1 MRTRPIYKIGAI
13 VLSIVLIACGTGST
27 TDEATSGKI
36 NVLAT
41 TPMLGDFVNQIGGEN
56 INLTILMPPEVD
68 PHTYDPSPQDATK
81 IADADV
87 VFYIGLKYEPSALI
101 KLLENT
107 SNSDSVLVEV
117 GESINPIEFSEE
129 GHDDHDDHKDHDDH
143 DEEGHDDHDE
153 EGHDD
158 HDDEEG
164 HDDHDEEGHD
174 DHDDEEDHD
183 DHDEEGHDD
192 HDEEGHDD
200 HDEEGHDD
208 HDEEGHDDHDDE
220 EGHDDHDE
228 EGHDDHDDEEGHD
241 DHDEEGHDDH
251 DHGSEDPHFWFDPLR
266 VAMAAELMMNQ
277 LIELDPSN
285 SEAYKTA
292 GEAYISELNEL
303 DSTVSALI
311 ETVPSKNRKLI
322 TTHESLGYLEAR
334 YGVEVLT
341 TIIPSLSS
349 ADEISPAE
357 LVDVLDVI
365 EDNDI
370 KVIFVE
376 SEAPSVY
383 AETIAA
389 EANIKTV
396 TGLWVET
403 LRENQSYGDWLIENV
418 ELIVENLVDLP

>member
-13 VLSIVLIACGTGST
+13 VLSIVLIACGSGST
-27 TDEATSGKI
+27 TDDADKI

-56 INLTILMPPEVD
+56 INLTILMPTEAD

-81 IADADV
+81 IADADI
-87 VFYIGLKYEPSALI
+87 VFYVGLKYEPSALI
-101 KLLENT
+101 KLVENT
-107 SNSDSVLVEV
+107 SNTDSVLVEV
-117 GESINPIEFSEE
+117 GEATNPIEFSEE

-158 HDDEEG
+158 HDEEG
-164 HDDHDEEGHD
+164 HEGHEGHD
-174 DHDDEEDHD
+174 
-183 DHDEEGHDD
+183 
-192 HDEEGHDD
+192 
-200 HDEEGHDD
+200 
-208 HDEEGHDDHDDE
+208 
-220 EGHDDHDE
+220 
-228 EGHDDHDDEEGHD
+228 
-241 DHDEEGHDDH
+241 
-251 DHGSEDPHFWFDPLR
+251 HGAEDPHFWFDPLR

-292 GEAYISELNEL
+292 GDAYISELNEL
-303 DSTVSALI
+303 DATVSALI

-349 ADEISPAE
+349 ADEISPSQ
-357 LVDVLDVI
+357 LVGVLDVI
-365 EDNDI
+365 EDNDVKI
-370 KVIFVE
+370 IFVE

-383 AETIAA
+383 AETIAE

-403 LRENQSYGDWLIENV
+403 LRENQVYTDWITEQV

>member
-1 MRTRPIYKIGAI
+1 MRNRPIYKIGAI
-13 VLSIVLIACGTGST
+13 VLSIVLIACGSGST
-27 TDEATSGKI
+27 TDDTDKI

-56 INLTILMPPEVD
+56 INLTILMPPEAD

-81 IADADV
+81 IAEADI
-87 VFYIGLKYEPSALI
+87 VFYVGLKYEPSALI
-101 KLLENT
+101 KLVENT
-107 SNSDSVLVEV
+107 SNTDSVLVEV
-117 GESINPIEFSEE
+117 GEAVNPIEFSEE

-158 HDDEEG
+158 HDEEG
-164 HDDHDEEGHD
+164 HDDHDEEGHEG
-174 DHDDEEDHD
+174 H
-183 DHDEEGHDD
+183 EGHD
-192 HDEEGHDD
+192 
-200 HDEEGHDD
+200 
-208 HDEEGHDDHDDE
+208 
-220 EGHDDHDE
+220 
-228 EGHDDHDDEEGHD
+228 
-241 DHDEEGHDDH
+241 
-251 DHGSEDPHFWFDPLR
+251 HGAEDPHFWFDPLR

-292 GEAYISELNEL
+292 GDAYISELNEL
-303 DSTVSALI
+303 DATVSALI

-349 ADEISPAE
+349 ADEISPSQ
-357 LVDVLDVI
+357 LVGVLDVI
-365 EDNDI
+365 EDNDVKI
-370 KVIFVE
+370 IFVE

-383 AETIAA
+383 AETIAE

-403 LRENQSYGDWLIENV
+403 LRENQVYTDWITEQV

>member
-27 TDEATSGKI
+27 TDEATSDKI

-56 INLTILMPPEVD
+56 INLTILMPPEAD

-87 VFYIGLKYEPSALI
+87 VFYVGLKYEPSALI
-101 KLLENT
+101 KLVENT

-158 HDDEEG
+158 HDEEG
-164 HDDHDEEGHD
+164 
-174 DHDDEEDHD
+174 HD

-208 HDEEGHDDHDDE
+208 HDEEGHDDHDEEGHDDHDE

-228 EGHDDHDDEEGHD
+228 EGHDDHDEEGHDDHDEEGHD

-251 DHGSEDPHFWFDPLR
+251 EGHDHGAEDPHFWFDPLR

-311 ETVPSKNRKLI
+311 ETVPSENRKLI

-403 LRENQSYGDWLIENV
+403 LRENQSYGDWLTENV

>member
-1 MRTRPIYKIGAI
+1 MRKRTIYKIGALL
-13 VLSIVLIACGTGST
+13 LSVILIACGTGT
-27 TDEATSGKI
+27 TDEATSDKI

-41 TPMLGDFVNQIGGEN
+41 TLMLGDFVNEIGGEN
-56 INLTILMPPEVD
+56 INLTILMPAEAD
-68 PHTYDPSPQDATK
+68 PHTYDPSPQDASK
-81 IADADV
+81 IADADI
-87 VFYIGLKYEPSALI
+87 VFYVGLKYEPSALI
-101 KLLENT
+101 KLVENT
-107 SNSDSVLVEV
+107 SNEAAVLVEV
-117 GESINPIEFSEE
+117 GEEINPIEFSEE
-129 GHDDHDDHKDHDDH
+129 GH
-143 DEEGHDDHDE
+143 EGHDDHDDEDGHDDE

-158 HDDEEG
+158 HDDEDGHEG
-164 HDDHDEEGHD
+164 HG
-174 DHDDEEDHD
+174 
-183 DHDEEGHDD
+183 
-192 HDEEGHDD
+192 
-200 HDEEGHDD
+200 
-208 HDEEGHDDHDDE
+208 
-220 EGHDDHDE
+220 
-228 EGHDDHDDEEGHD
+228 
-241 DHDEEGHDDH
+241 
-251 DHGSEDPHFWFDPLR
+251 HGSEDPHFWFDPSR
-266 VAMAAELMMNQ
+266 VAIAAELMMNQ

-341 TIIPSLSS
+341 TIIPSLTS
-349 ADEISPAE
+349 ADEISPAQ

-365 EDNDI
+365 EDNDV
-370 KVIFVE
+370 KVIFIE

-389 EANIKTV
+389 EANIRTV

-403 LRENQSYGDWLIENV
+403 LRENQSYSDWLTENV

>member
-129 GHDDHDDHKDHDDH
+129 GHDDHDDHKD
-143 DEEGHDDHDE
+143 
-153 EGHDD
+153 
-158 HDDEEG
+158 
-164 HDDHDEEGHD
+164 
-174 DHDDEEDHD
+174 
-183 DHDEEGHDD
+183 
-192 HDEEGHDD
+192 
-200 HDEEGHDD
+200 
-208 HDEEGHDDHDDE
+208 
-220 EGHDDHDE
+220 HDDHDE

-383 AETIAA
+383 AETISA

>member
-158 HDDEEG
+158 HDEEGHDDHDEEGHDDHDDEEG

-174 DHDDEEDHD
+174 DHDDEE
-183 DHDEEGHDD
+183 GHDD
-192 HDEEGHDD
+192 H
-200 HDEEGHDD
+200 
-208 HDEEGHDDHDDE
+208 DE

-277 LIELDPSN
+277 LIGLDPSN

>member
-129 GHDDHDDHKDHDDH
+129 GHDDHKDHDDH
-143 DEEGHDDHDE
+143 
-153 EGHDD
+153 
-158 HDDEEG
+158 
-164 HDDHDEEGHD
+164 
-174 DHDDEEDHD
+174 
-183 DHDEEGHDD
+183 
-192 HDEEGHDD
+192 
-200 HDEEGHDD
+200 
-208 HDEEGHDDHDDE
+208 
-220 EGHDDHDE
+220 
-228 EGHDDHDDEEGHD
+228 DEEGHD

>member
-1 MRTRPIYKIGAI
+1 MTMMKK
-13 VLSIVLIACGTGST
+13 VT
-27 TDEATSGKI
+27 TIMMK
-36 NVLAT
+36 
-41 TPMLGDFVNQIGGEN
+41 
-56 INLTILMPPEVD
+56 
-68 PHTYDPSPQDATK
+68 K
-81 IADADV
+81 
-87 VFYIGLKYEPSALI
+87 
-101 KLLENT
+101 
-107 SNSDSVLVEV
+107 
-117 GESINPIEFSEE
+117 
-129 GHDDHDDHKDHDDH
+129 
-143 DEEGHDDHDE
+143 
-153 EGHDD
+153 
-158 HDDEEG
+158 
-164 HDDHDEEGHD
+164 
-174 DHDDEEDHD
+174 DHD

-208 HDEEGHDDHDDE
+208 HDEEGHNDH
-220 EGHDDHDE
+220 EGHD
-228 EGHDDHDDEEGHD
+228 
-241 DHDEEGHDDH
+241 
-251 DHGSEDPHFWFDPLR
+251 HGAEDPHFWFDPLR

-311 ETVPSKNRKLI
+311 ETVPSENRKLI

-403 LRENQSYGDWLIENV
+403 LRENQSYGDWLTENV

>member
-1 MRTRPIYKIGAI
+1 MRTKPMYKIGAVI
-13 VLSIVLIACGTGST
+13 LSIVLIACGSGTT
-27 TDEATSGKI
+27 TDEATSDKI

-56 INLTILMPPEVD
+56 INLTILMPPKAD

-81 IADADV
+81 IADADI
-87 VFYIGLKYEPSALI
+87 VFYVGLKYEPSALI
-101 KLLENT
+101 KLVENT
-107 SNSDSVLVEV
+107 SNTDSVLVGL
-117 GESINPIEFSEE
+117 GEGINPIEFS
-129 GHDDHDDHKDHDDH
+129 K
-143 DEEGHDDHDE
+143 
-153 EGHDD
+153 
-158 HDDEEG
+158 
-164 HDDHDEEGHD
+164 
-174 DHDDEEDHD
+174 
-183 DHDEEGHDD
+183 EGHDD

-208 HDEEGHDDHDDE
+208 HDEEGHDDR
-220 EGHDDHDE
+220 EGHD
-228 EGHDDHDDEEGHD
+228 
-241 DHDEEGHDDH
+241 
-251 DHGSEDPHFWFDPLR
+251 HGAEDPHFWFDASR
-266 VAMAAELMMNQ
+266 VAMATELIMNQ

-292 GEAYISELNEL
+292 GDAYISELNEL
-303 DSTVSALI
+303 DAKVSGLI
-311 ETVPSKNRKLI
+311 ETIPSKNRKLI

-349 ADEISPAE
+349 ADEISPSQ

-365 EDNDI
+365 EDNDVKI
-370 KVIFVE
+370 IFIE

-403 LRENQSYGDWLIENV
+403 LKENQSYTDWLIENI

>member
-41 TPMLGDFVNQIGGEN
+41 TPVLGDFVNQIGGEN

-129 GHDDHDDHKDHDDH
+129 GHDDHD
-143 DEEGHDDHDE
+143 E

-174 DHDDEEDHD
+174 DHD
-183 DHDEEGHDD
+183 
-192 HDEEGHDD
+192 
-200 HDEEGHDD
+200 
-208 HDEEGHDDHDDE
+208 
-220 EGHDDHDE
+220 
-228 EGHDDHDDEEGHD
+228 
-241 DHDEEGHDDH
+241 DEEGHDDH

-277 LIELDPSN
+277 LVELDPSN

-311 ETVPSKNRKLI
+311 ETVPSENRKLI

>member
-27 TDEATSGKI
+27 TDEATSDKI

-56 INLTILMPPEVD
+56 INLTILMPTEAD

-87 VFYIGLKYEPSALI
+87 VFYVGLKYEPSALI
-101 KLLENT
+101 KLVENT

-129 GHDDHDDHKDHDDH
+129 GHDDHDDHDDHKDHDDH
-143 DEEGHDDHDE
+143 DDHK
-153 EGHDD
+153 
-158 HDDEEG
+158 
-164 HDDHDEEGHD
+164 
-174 DHDDEEDHD
+174 DHD

-208 HDEEGHDDHDDE
+208 HDEEGHDDHDE

-228 EGHDDHDDEEGHD
+228 EGHDDHDEEGHN
-241 DHDEEGHDDH
+241 DHEGHD
-251 DHGSEDPHFWFDPLR
+251 HGAEDPHFWFDPLR

-311 ETVPSKNRKLI
+311 ETVPSENRKLI

-403 LRENQSYGDWLIENV
+403 LRENQSYGDWLTENV

>member
-41 TPMLGDFVNQIGGEN
+41 TPVLGDFVNQIGGEN

-129 GHDDHDDHKDHDDH
+129 GHDDHD
-143 DEEGHDDHDE
+143 E

-174 DHDDEEDHD
+174 DHD
-183 DHDEEGHDD
+183 
-192 HDEEGHDD
+192 
-200 HDEEGHDD
+200 
-208 HDEEGHDDHDDE
+208 
-220 EGHDDHDE
+220 
-228 EGHDDHDDEEGHD
+228 
-241 DHDEEGHDDH
+241 DEEGHDDH

-349 ADEISPAE
+349 ADEISPSQ
-357 LVDVLDVI
+357 LVGVLDVI
-365 EDNDI
+365 EDNDVKI
-370 KVIFVE
+370 IFVE

-383 AETIAA
+383 AETIAE

-403 LRENQSYGDWLIENV
+403 LRENQVYTDWITEQV

>member
-41 TPMLGDFVNQIGGEN
+41 TPVLGDFVNQIGGEN

-158 HDDEEG
+158 HD
-164 HDDHDEEGHD
+164 
-174 DHDDEEDHD
+174 
-183 DHDEEGHDD
+183 
-192 HDEEGHDD
+192 
-200 HDEEGHDD
+200 
-208 HDEEGHDDHDDE
+208 
-220 EGHDDHDE
+220 
-228 EGHDDHDDEEGHD
+228 
-241 DHDEEGHDDH
+241 DEEGHDDH

>member
-27 TDEATSGKI
+27 TDEATSDKI

-56 INLTILMPPEVD
+56 INLTILMPLEAD

-87 VFYIGLKYEPSALI
+87 VFYVGLKYEPSALI
-101 KLLENT
+101 KLVENT

-129 GHDDHDDHKDHDDH
+129 GHDDHD
-143 DEEGHDDHDE
+143 
-153 EGHDD
+153 
-158 HDDEEG
+158 
-164 HDDHDEEGHD
+164 
-174 DHDDEEDHD
+174 
-183 DHDEEGHDD
+183 EEGHDD

-200 HDEEGHDD
+200 HDEEGHEG
-208 HDEEGHDDHDDE
+208 HEGHD
-220 EGHDDHDE
+220 
-228 EGHDDHDDEEGHD
+228 
-241 DHDEEGHDDH
+241 
-251 DHGSEDPHFWFDPLR
+251 HGAEDPHFWFDPLR

-311 ETVPSKNRKLI
+311 ETVPSENRKLI

-349 ADEISPAE
+349 ADEISPSQ
-357 LVDVLDVI
+357 LVGVLDLI

-370 KVIFVE
+370 EIIFVE

-383 AETIAA
+383 AETIAE

-403 LRENQSYGDWLIENV
+403 LRENQVYTDWLTEQV

>member
-1 MRTRPIYKIGAI
+1 MKTRPMYKIGAI
-13 VLSIVLIACGTGST
+13 FLSIILIACGSGST
-27 TDEATSGKI
+27 TEESGSTTEDPSSDKI

-41 TPMLGDFVNQIGGEN
+41 TPMLGDFVNEIGGDN
-56 INLTILMPPEVD
+56 INLTILMPPEAD
-68 PHTYDPSPQDATK
+68 PHTYDPSPQDASK
-81 IADADV
+81 IADADI
-87 VFYIGLKYEPSALI
+87 VFYVGLKYEPAALV

-107 SNSDSVLVEV
+107 LDNEAVLVEV

-129 GHDDHDDHKDHDDH
+129 GHDDHDD
-143 DEEGHDDHDE
+143 E

-164 HDDHDEEGHD
+164 HDDHKG
-174 DHDDEEDHD
+174 
-183 DHDEEGHDD
+183 
-192 HDEEGHDD
+192 
-200 HDEEGHDD
+200 
-208 HDEEGHDDHDDE
+208 
-220 EGHDDHDE
+220 
-228 EGHDDHDDEEGHD
+228 
-241 DHDEEGHDDH
+241 H
-251 DHGSEDPHFWFDPLR
+251 DHGAEDPHFWFDPLR
-266 VAMAAELMMNQ
+266 VVMAVELMMNQ

-292 GEAYISELNEL
+292 GDAYISELNEL

-341 TIIPSLSS
+341 TIIPSLNS

-365 EDNDI
+365 EDNNI
-370 KVIFVE
+370 KVIFIE

-383 AETIAA
+383 ADTIAA

-403 LRENQSYGDWLIENV
+403 LRENQSYGNWLIENV

>member
-41 TPMLGDFVNQIGGEN
+41 TPVLGDFVNQIGGEN

-129 GHDDHDDHKDHDDH
+129 GHDDHD
-143 DEEGHDDHDE
+143 E

-174 DHDDEEDHD
+174 DHD
-183 DHDEEGHDD
+183 
-192 HDEEGHDD
+192 
-200 HDEEGHDD
+200 
-208 HDEEGHDDHDDE
+208 
-220 EGHDDHDE
+220 
-228 EGHDDHDDEEGHD
+228 
-241 DHDEEGHDDH
+241 DEEGHDDH

>member
-27 TDEATSGKI
+27 TDEATSDKI

-56 INLTILMPPEVD
+56 INLTILMPPEAD

-87 VFYIGLKYEPSALI
+87 VFYVGLKYEPSALI
-101 KLLENT
+101 KLVENT

-117 GESINPIEFSEE
+117 GESINPIEFS
-129 GHDDHDDHKDHDDH
+129 
-143 DEEGHDDHDE
+143 
-153 EGHDD
+153 
-158 HDDEEG
+158 
-164 HDDHDEEGHD
+164 
-174 DHDDEEDHD
+174 EEDHD

-208 HDEEGHDDHDDE
+208 HDEEGHDDHDE
-220 EGHDDHDE
+220 EGHEGH
-228 EGHDDHDDEEGHD
+228 EGHD
-241 DHDEEGHDDH
+241 
-251 DHGSEDPHFWFDPLR
+251 HGAEDPHFWFDPLR

-292 GEAYISELNEL
+292 GDAYISELNEL
-303 DSTVSALI
+303 DVTVSALI

-349 ADEISPAE
+349 ADEISPSQ
-357 LVDVLDVI
+357 LVGVLDLI

-370 KVIFVE
+370 EIIFVE

-383 AETIAA
+383 AETIAE

-403 LRENQSYGDWLIENV
+403 LRENQVYTDWLTEQV

>member
-143 DEEGHDDHDE
+143 D
-153 EGHDD
+153 
-158 HDDEEG
+158 
-164 HDDHDEEGHD
+164 
-174 DHDDEEDHD
+174 
-183 DHDEEGHDD
+183 
-192 HDEEGHDD
+192 
-200 HDEEGHDD
+200 DEEGHDD

-220 EGHDDHDE
+220 EGHDDHDDEEDHDDHDE
-228 EGHDDHDDEEGHD
+228 EGHDDHDEEGHD

>member
-1 MRTRPIYKIGAI
+1 MRNRPIYKIGAI
-13 VLSIVLIACGTGST
+13 LLSIVLIACGSGST
-27 TDEATSGKI
+27 TDDADKI

-56 INLTILMPPEVD
+56 INLTILMPLEVD

-81 IADADV
+81 IADADI
-87 VFYIGLKYEPSALI
+87 VFYVGLKYEPSALI
-101 KLLENT
+101 KLVENT
-107 SNSDSVLVEV
+107 SNTDSVLVEV
-117 GESINPIEFSEE
+117 GVAINPIEFSEVDL
-129 GHDDHDDHKDHDDH
+129 DDHDDHKDHEDQ
-143 DEEGHDDHDE
+143 DEEV
-153 EGHDD
+153 
-158 HDDEEG
+158 
-164 HDDHDEEGHD
+164 
-174 DHDDEEDHD
+174 HD

-208 HDEEGHDDHDDE
+208 HEGHD
-220 EGHDDHDE
+220 
-228 EGHDDHDDEEGHD
+228 
-241 DHDEEGHDDH
+241 
-251 DHGSEDPHFWFDPLR
+251 HGAEDPHFWFDPLR

-303 DSTVSALI
+303 DATVSALI

-349 ADEISPAE
+349 ADEISPSQ
-357 LVDVLDVI
+357 LVGVLDVI
-365 EDNDI
+365 EDNDVKI
-370 KVIFVE
+370 IFIE

-383 AETIAA
+383 AETIAE

-403 LRENQSYGDWLIENV
+403 LRENQVYTDWITEQV

>member
-164 HDDHDEEGHD
+164 HDDHD
-174 DHDDEEDHD
+174 
-183 DHDEEGHDD
+183 DEEGHDD

-383 AETIAA
+383 AETISA

>member
-1 MRTRPIYKIGAI
+1 MRKRTIYKIGALL
-13 VLSIVLIACGTGST
+13 LSVILIACGTGT
-27 TDEATSGKI
+27 TDEATSDKI

-41 TPMLGDFVNQIGGEN
+41 TPMLGDFVNEIGGEN
-56 INLTILMPPEVD
+56 INLTILMPAEAD
-68 PHTYDPSPQDATK
+68 PHTYDPSPQDASK
-81 IADADV
+81 IADADI
-87 VFYIGLKYEPSALI
+87 VFYVGLKYEPSALI
-101 KLLENT
+101 KLVENT
-107 SNSDSVLVEV
+107 SNEAAVLVEV
-117 GESINPIEFSEE
+117 GEEINPIEFSED
-129 GHDDHDDHKDHDDH
+129 GH
-143 DEEGHDDHDE
+143 EDE

-158 HDDEEG
+158 HDDEDG
-164 HDDHDEEGHD
+164 HDDEEGHD
-174 DHDDEEDHD
+174 DHDDEDGH
-183 DHDEEGHDD
+183 EGH
-192 HDEEGHDD
+192 G
-200 HDEEGHDD
+200 
-208 HDEEGHDDHDDE
+208 
-220 EGHDDHDE
+220 
-228 EGHDDHDDEEGHD
+228 
-241 DHDEEGHDDH
+241 
-251 DHGSEDPHFWFDPLR
+251 HGSEDPHFWFDPSR
-266 VAMAAELMMNQ
+266 VAIPAELMMNQ

-341 TIIPSLSS
+341 TIIPSLTS
-349 ADEISPAE
+349 ADEISPAQ

-365 EDNDI
+365 EDNDV
-370 KVIFVE
+370 KVIFIE

-389 EANIKTV
+389 EANIRTV

-403 LRENQSYGDWLIENV
+403 LRENQSYSDWLTENV

>member
-1 MRTRPIYKIGAI
+1 MRNRPIYKIGAI
-13 VLSIVLIACGTGST
+13 LLSIVLIACGSGST
-27 TDEATSGKI
+27 TDDTDKI

-56 INLTILMPPEVD
+56 INLTILMPPEAD

-81 IADADV
+81 IAEADI
-87 VFYIGLKYEPSALI
+87 VFYVGLKYEPSALI
-101 KLLENT
+101 KLVENT
-107 SNSDSVLVEV
+107 SNTDSVLVEV
-117 GESINPIEFSEE
+117 GEAINPIEFSEE

-158 HDDEEG
+158 HD
-164 HDDHDEEGHD
+164 
-174 DHDDEEDHD
+174 
-183 DHDEEGHDD
+183 EEGHDD

-200 HDEEGHDD
+200 HDEEGHEG
-208 HDEEGHDDHDDE
+208 HEGHD
-220 EGHDDHDE
+220 
-228 EGHDDHDDEEGHD
+228 
-241 DHDEEGHDDH
+241 
-251 DHGSEDPHFWFDPLR
+251 HGAEDPHFWFDPLR

-292 GEAYISELNEL
+292 GDAYISELNEL
-303 DSTVSALI
+303 DATVSALI

-349 ADEISPAE
+349 ADEISPSQ
-357 LVDVLDVI
+357 LVGVLDVI
-365 EDNDI
+365 EDNDVKI
-370 KVIFVE
+370 IFVE

-383 AETIAA
+383 AETIAE

-403 LRENQSYGDWLIENV
+403 LRENQVYTDWITEQV

>member
-1 MRTRPIYKIGAI
+1 MRKRPIYKIGALL
-13 VLSIVLIACGTGST
+13 LSVILIACGTGT
-27 TDEATSGKI
+27 TDEATSDKI
-36 NVLAT
+36 NVLVT
-41 TPMLGDFVNQIGGEN
+41 TPMLGDFVNEIGGEN
-56 INLTILMPPEVD
+56 INLTILMPTEAD
-68 PHTYDPSPQDATK
+68 PHTYDPSPQDASK

-87 VFYIGLKYEPSALI
+87 VFYVGLKYEPSALI
-101 KLLENT
+101 KLIENT
-107 SNSDSVLVEV
+107 SNEAAVLVEV
-117 GESINPIEFSEE
+117 GEEINPIEFS
-129 GHDDHDDHKDHDDH
+129 
-143 DEEGHDDHDE
+143 
-153 EGHDD
+153 
-158 HDDEEG
+158 
-164 HDDHDEEGHD
+164 
-174 DHDDEEDHD
+174 
-183 DHDEEGHDD
+183 
-192 HDEEGHDD
+192 
-200 HDEEGHDD
+200 
-208 HDEEGHDDHDDE
+208 
-220 EGHDDHDE
+220 E

-383 AETIAA
+383 AETISA

>member
-129 GHDDHDDHKDHDDH
+129 GHDDHD
-143 DEEGHDDHDE
+143 EEGHDAH
-153 EGHDD
+153 
-158 HDDEEG
+158 
-164 HDDHDEEGHD
+164 
-174 DHDDEEDHD
+174 
-183 DHDEEGHDD
+183 
-192 HDEEGHDD
+192 
-200 HDEEGHDD
+200 
-208 HDEEGHDDHDDE
+208 
-220 EGHDDHDE
+220 
-228 EGHDDHDDEEGHD
+228 DEEGHD